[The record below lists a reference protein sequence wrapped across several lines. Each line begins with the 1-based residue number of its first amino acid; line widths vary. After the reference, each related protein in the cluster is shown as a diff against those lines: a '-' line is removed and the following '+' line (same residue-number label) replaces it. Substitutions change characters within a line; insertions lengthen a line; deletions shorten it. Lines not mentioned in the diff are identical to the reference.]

1 MTMRGRVMHIAW
13 QEDEATLWQQ
23 YRHEREGELRPRWQA
38 LWLLRQGR
46 RLGEVAPLV
55 GVQYRTVQQWV
66 AWYRHGGVA
75 EVRRHRHGGRQGGP
89 RRLTPEQEAALGAQ
103 AAQEGFAT
111 VGEVAA
117 WVERQW
123 GIRYTYWGMRHVV
136 QRLGLKKKVPRPLAA
151 KASLPEQEAWK
162 GGASRTP

>member
-1 MTMRGRVMHIAW
+1 MRGRVMQIPW

-46 RLGEVAPLV
+46 GLGAVASLV
-55 GVQYRTVQQWV
+55 GVQYRTVQRWV

-75 EVRRHRHGGRQGGP
+75 EVRRHRNGGRQGGP
-89 RRLTPEQEAALGAQ
+89 RRLTAEQEAALVIQ

-111 VGEVAA
+111 VGEGAA

-123 GIRYTYWGMRHVV
+123 GIHYTYWGMRHVV
-136 QRLGLKKKVPRPLAA
+136 QRLTLKKKVPRPLAA
-151 KASLPEQEAWK
+151 KASLREQEAWK